1 MNLTGYYNPRNMQV
15 NQVIMEASTSQ
26 EKAYIA
32 KMPKEDIHQ
41 LNGAA
46 VQRLYQTTLDRK
58 ACDFGDIPDSKGDID
73 KVKYMKSTKEC
84 LQVLDELFTM
94 NHIPKD
100 DLTTINSAISNIES
114 RKLSFEYGFKA
125 SQDFSIILYNTVVMA
140 IIDGT
145 SMLVASYMDYIVGP
159 TDTGY
164 VQNRKFDKQ
173 RGSVVM
179 QNLEH
184 FNKSCANGDV
194 DQVLRYVGQEA
205 KENFTGT
212 GAILVGAAVVVAL
225 SAVVPISR
233 QLIYWFYRGTNSLSE
248 YMAVQ
253 AQFLEMHR
261 LAVENSKAHTPK
273 EKQNIIKRQERVI
286 LQLRRAADKLAIKN
300 EERSDFVKKELK
312 KDSSLFSLRE
322 MESHLA
328 KQKLDGTGF
337 QVI

>member
-1 MNLTGYYNPRNMQV
+1 MNLAQYYHPQNMPI
-15 NQVIMEASTSQ
+15 NQIIMEASTPQ
-26 EKAYIA
+26 ERATIA

-58 ACDFGDIPDSKGDID
+58 TCDFGDIPDSNGDIN
-73 KVKYMKSTKEC
+73 KVKYMKSTKDC
-84 LQVLDELFTM
+84 LQVLDELYTM
-94 NHIPKD
+94 NHLPKD
-100 DLTTINSAISNIES
+100 DLRTIQNAIANVES
-114 RKLSFEYGFKA
+114 LKLSFEYGFKTE
-125 SQDFSIILYNTVVMA
+125 QEFSIILYNTVVMA
-140 IIDGT
+140 IIDAT
-145 SMLVASYMDYIVGP
+145 SMLIASYMDYIVGP
-159 TDTGY
+159 SDTGY

-179 QNLEH
+179 QNLEQ
-184 FNKSCANGDV
+184 FNRTCASGDV
-194 DQVLRYVGQEA
+194 EKVLRYVGQDA

-248 YMAVQ
+248 YMAIQ
-253 AQFLEMHR
+253 AKFLEMHR
-261 LAVENSKAHTPK
+261 FAVENSKSHTAK
-273 EKQNIIKRQERVI
+273 EKQNIIKKQERVI
-286 LQLRRAADKLAIKN
+286 LQLKRASDKLAIKN
-300 EERSDFVKKELK
+300 EERSDFVKKEMK

-322 MESHLA
+322 MESHLVN
-328 KQKLDGTGF
+328 QKMDGNAF